1 MQSTKK
7 LISVL
12 ILVLLCTGLTG
23 CSLEKKLN
31 EIGSGMLLDSVNSTL
46 ASDSVHTMS
55 QSTKDAQDAVV
66 SAANKVSEQTTTW
79 NPLKAI
85 TSDNAC
91 MPWNEDA
98 QRNKLD
104 ARLSS
109 KKDVYETAKA
119 TDEVYQSSISAN
131 KERKAVELKK
141 YLPVILI
148 VAIILVAL
156 FILPKLFKKKP
167 VPAPA
172 PAPAQPPADVERSG
186 QLKVNYERQLRNN
199 CAKLGLDYDQTLA
212 DYGGD
217 ARKATESTMLM
228 MR

>member
-12 ILVLLCTGLTG
+12 ILVLLCASLTG

-31 EIGSGMLLDSVNSTL
+31 EIGSGMLLDSVNRTL
-46 ASDSVHTMS
+46 AADSVHTMS

-79 NPLKAI
+79 NPLKAL
-85 TSDNAC
+85 TSDTAC
-91 MPWNEDA
+91 MPGNEDA
-98 QRNKLD
+98 QREKLN
-104 ARLSS
+104 AKLLS

-119 TDEVYQSSISAN
+119 SDEVYQSSISAS

-141 YLPVILI
+141 YLPVIVI

-172 PAPAQPPADVERSG
+172 PTPVQPPADVERSG

>member
-1 MQSTKK
+1 M
-7 LISVL
+7 
-12 ILVLLCTGLTG
+12 LV
-23 CSLEKKLN
+23 
-31 EIGSGMLLDSVNSTL
+31 DSVNRTL
-46 ASDSVHTMS
+46 AADSVHTMS

-66 SAANKVSEQTTTW
+66 SAVNKVSEQTTTW
-79 NPLKAI
+79 NPLKAL
-85 TSDNAC
+85 TSDTAC
-91 MPWNEDA
+91 MPWNEDT
-98 QRNKLD
+98 QREKLN
-104 ARLSS
+104 AKLLS
-109 KKDVYETAKA
+109 KRDVYETAKA
-119 TDEVYQSSISAN
+119 TDEVYQSSISAS

-172 PAPAQPPADVERSG
+172 PAPVQPPADVERSG